1 MAGQF
6 EGKVALIT
14 GAARGQGRSHT
25 VRFAE
30 EGADMLNEP
39 IDQLF
44 NDRPEA
50 LTALQNLLPVELI
63 DAADIS
69 EAMVYLCGQSGRYIT
84 GITLPDDAGLG
95 VRK

>member
-1 MAGQF
+1 MRYYATALAEKSIRVNTVHPTG
-6 EGKVALIT
+6 VATSML
-14 GAARGQGRSHT
+14 
-25 VRFAE
+25 
-30 EGADMLNEP
+30 LNEP

-44 NDRPEA
+44 KGRPEA
-50 LTALQNLLPVELI
+50 LPALQNLLPVELI

-84 GITLPDDAGLG
+84 GITLPVDAGLG